1 MRIFETPVAPQS
13 GLGRVIFGVLVAVLA
28 TAALLAWTPANA
40 DDSDASGVSKI
51 RIALAPLDPPTGRA

>member
-28 TAALLAWTPANA
+28 TAAMLAWSPANA
-40 DDSDASGVSKI
+40 DDSEARRAESPYFHIASSDA
-51 RIALAPLDPPTGRA
+51 